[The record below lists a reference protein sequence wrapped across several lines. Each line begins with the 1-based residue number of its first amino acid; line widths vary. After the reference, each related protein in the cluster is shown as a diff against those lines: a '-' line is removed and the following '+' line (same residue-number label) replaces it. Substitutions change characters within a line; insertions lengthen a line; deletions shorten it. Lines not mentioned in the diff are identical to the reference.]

1 MGLSGERKN
10 GERKKERRKGWSD
23 AAAGRGRRWKERHRE
38 RVRKRVDGRKRDGSQ
53 SERER

>member
-1 MGLSGERKN
+1 M
-10 GERKKERRKGWSD
+10 
-23 AAAGRGRRWKERHRE
+23 GRGRKEEGKDGVMQQQAGDAGGKRGTE

>member
-10 GERKKERRKGWSD
+10 GERKKGKRKGWSD
-23 AAAGRGRRWKERHRE
+23 AAAGRGRRWKERNRE